1 MVFARETE
9 GMRNRNSGSPPGA
22 SSVAMGSAPA
32 VRQLQRQLEEE
43 RAQRGAA
50 AAAIAKMQED
60 MRQLEADA
68 ASASTRAC
76 ASRAAANRG
85 KSVTFFPLRTGEGA
99 TCAHDVHTHEMV
111 R

>member
-1 MVFARETE
+1 
-9 GMRNRNSGSPPGA
+9 MRNRNSGSPPAA
-22 SSVAMGSAPA
+22 SDIAVGSAPA
-32 VRQLQRQLEEE
+32 VWQLQRQLEEE

-50 AAAIAKMQED
+50 AAAMAKMQED
-60 MRQLEADA
+60 MRQLETDA

-85 KSVTFFPLRTGEGA
+85 KAITFFPLRTGEGSIRVRDA
-99 TCAHDVHTHEMV
+99 HTHEMV